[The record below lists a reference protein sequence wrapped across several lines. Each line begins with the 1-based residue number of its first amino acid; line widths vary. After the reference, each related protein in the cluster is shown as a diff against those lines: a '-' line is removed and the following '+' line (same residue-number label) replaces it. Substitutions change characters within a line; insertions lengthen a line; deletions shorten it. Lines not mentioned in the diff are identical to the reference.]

1 MSVRPSSN
9 SYTNAPFL
17 FSIEL
22 PFEQHIND
30 SVCVIGWLIGWLF
43 AWLVGWLFLQEGQI
57 LTQALELRTTVR
69 PSELL
74 TN

>member
-1 MSVRPSSN
+1 V
-9 SYTNAPFL
+9 

-22 PFEQHIND
+22 PFEQHING

-43 AWLVGWLFLQEGQI
+43 AWLVGWLVGWLFLQEDEI